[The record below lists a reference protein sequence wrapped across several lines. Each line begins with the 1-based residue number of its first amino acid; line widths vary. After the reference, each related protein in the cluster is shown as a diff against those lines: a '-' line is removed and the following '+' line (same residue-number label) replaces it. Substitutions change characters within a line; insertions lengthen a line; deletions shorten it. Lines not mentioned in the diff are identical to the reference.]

1 MFTVLALL
9 FACSTPANA
18 QEYMGRTIAQ
28 TMSYRGAPWLIR
40 PERVTEE
47 NPALLLA
54 NLGLQEGQVA
64 CDIGAGN
71 GYHSLPMA
79 MLVGDTGRVIATDI
93 QPEMLTLLEQRASD
107 ASVGNVTPVLSTE
120 TDAALPAHTCDVVLL
135 VDVYHEFS
143 DPEAMLRG
151 IRESLTPTGRVA
163 LVEYRAEDDAVPMRP
178 LHKMTIEQADREYL
192 ANGFTR
198 TGQFD
203 GLPWQH
209 VLFYSVG
216 SVR

>member
-1 MFTVLALL
+1 MFTLLALL
-9 FACSTPANA
+9 FACSTPTQAE
-18 QEYMGRTIAQ
+18 EYMGRNIAQ

-40 PERVTEE
+40 PERVEEE

-54 NLGLQEGQVA
+54 NLGLVDGEVA

-71 GYHSLPMA
+71 GYYSLPMA
-79 MLVGDTGRVIATDI
+79 ELVGDTGRVVATDI

-107 ASVGNVTPVLSTE
+107 ASVGNITRVLSSE
-120 TDAALPAHTCDVVLL
+120 TDAALPANTCDVVLL

-163 LVEYRAEDDAVPMRP
+163 LVEYRAEDPAVPMRP
-178 LHKMTIEQADREYL
+178 LHKMTIDQADREYL
-192 ANGFTR
+192 ANGFAR
-198 TGQFD
+198 VGQFD

-209 VLFYSVG
+209 VLFYG
-216 SVR
+216 RADAE

>member
-1 MFTVLALL
+1 
-9 FACSTPANA
+9 
-18 QEYMGRTIAQ
+18 MGRNIAQ

-40 PERVTEE
+40 PERVEEE

-54 NLGLQEGQVA
+54 NLGLVDGEVA

-71 GYHSLPMA
+71 GYYSLPMA
-79 MLVGDTGRVIATDI
+79 ELVGDTGRVVATDI

-107 ASVGNVTPVLSTE
+107 ASVGNITRVLSSE
-120 TDAALPAHTCDVVLL
+120 TDAALPANTCDVVLL

-163 LVEYRAEDDAVPMRP
+163 LVEYRAEDPAVPMRP
-178 LHKMTIEQADREYL
+178 LHKMTIDQADREYL
-192 ANGFTR
+192 ANGFAR
-198 TGQFD
+198 VGQFD

-209 VLFYSVG
+209 VLFYG
-216 SVR
+216 RADAE